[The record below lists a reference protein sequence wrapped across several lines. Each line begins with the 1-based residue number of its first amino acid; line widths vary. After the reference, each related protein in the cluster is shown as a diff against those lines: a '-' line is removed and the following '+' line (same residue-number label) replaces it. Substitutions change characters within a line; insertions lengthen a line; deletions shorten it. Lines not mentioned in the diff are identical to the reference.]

1 MKKIICAFLITTT
14 LLSFTACT
22 GNSSNNTEATTAGQ
36 NSSASENIKAEETEN
51 RVYVDD
57 VAGKAFA
64 ELTDKGYKYAGYER
78 DANNN
83 YSITVVKSD
92 ADAVITDTVKKL
104 EGKTIK
110 DLYDNDLYVG
120 CFDITDKDC
129 TFSTT
134 IGTVVFE
141 FEIDGALD
149 IVKKYNAD
157 DDYFEVEEVKE
168 LHKMPISNVEF
179 KEIMYTVNFDDSFD
193 VTKFETG
200 DDFVLDVSAEKLK
213 DCVVEEVYYNNIP
226 ENFLD

>member
-36 NSSASENIKAEETEN
+36 NSSVSEATEPEEAEEIEN

-57 VAGKAFA
+57 VAGKTFA

-78 DANNN
+78 DADNN
-83 YSITVVKSD
+83 YYITVVKNN
-92 ADAVITDTVKKL
+92 ADDIITNTVSKL

-120 CFDITDKDC
+120 CFDITDEDC

-134 IGTVVFE
+134 IGNVAFE

-157 DDYFEVEEVKE
+157 NDYFEVEEVKE
-168 LHKMPISNVEF
+168 LHKMLLVMLN
-179 KEIMYTVNFDDSFD
+179 
-193 VTKFETG
+193 
-200 DDFVLDVSAEKLK
+200 LK
-213 DCVVEEVYYNNIP
+213 RLCIQ
-226 ENFLD
+226 